1 MWYRQVPWAGKSP
14 HQVIAKVMK
23 GKRPPID
30 GTFRLTKG
38 TDRAWMRVP
47 KLPHTLKKLIELCWH
62 THPAS
67 RPAAAKLFSRFA
79 DDVSPAVRKLAL
91 TPPRRGSAS
100 YSAAPASGAEGGA
113 DNSITSRADSSIHSQ
128 ASSGGVEE
136 EEEVKD
142 AVGDGSGGARGGGA
156 LGADLVAALARVLL
170 KGEEGTRAWIQPT
183 CRGRRRRQRRAHE
196 DQAGRRCQQ
205 HCDGHSIASRF
216 FARVDWEENIGKI
229 THVGEHFRLARA
241 GMSRGGR
248 RS

>member
-100 YSAAPASGAEGGA
+100 YSAAPASGAE
-113 DNSITSRADSSIHSQ
+113 SSTKMVPI
-128 ASSGGVEE
+128 V
-136 EEEVKD
+136 
-142 AVGDGSGGARGGGA
+142 
-156 LGADLVAALARVLL
+156 VAA
-170 KGEEGTRAWIQPT
+170 
-183 CRGRRRRQRRAHE
+183 
-196 DQAGRRCQQ
+196 DAGC
-205 HCDGHSIASRF
+205 
-216 FARVDWEENIGKI
+216 
-229 THVGEHFRLARA
+229 A
-241 GMSRGGR
+241 GGCATPPAPGSCT
-248 RS
+248 SPLPA